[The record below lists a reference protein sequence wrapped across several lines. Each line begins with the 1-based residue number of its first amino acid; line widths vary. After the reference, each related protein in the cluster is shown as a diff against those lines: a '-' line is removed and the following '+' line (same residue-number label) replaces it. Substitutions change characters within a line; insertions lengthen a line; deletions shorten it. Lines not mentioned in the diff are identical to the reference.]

1 MTKFSLRHISFL
13 LCFFIGVMAMAADRK
28 SGQVVGKIIDAEQN
42 VPVAGALVQIIGD
55 SSLACKSDSLGHY
68 IIENVDVGY
77 NILQVEAYGYE
88 FATTESFAV
97 STAAPAVVDIRLR
110 AITGKELSEI
120 TVTASP
126 YRVGVV
132 DDAHRDARDRPHSGC
147 KPRHLEG
154 VAVDAGCA
162 CREQFQSK

>member
-77 NILQVEAYGYE
+77 NILQVEADGYE
-88 FATTESFAV
+88 FGHNRVFRRVNGS
-97 STAAPAVVDIRLR
+97 SGGCRYKAACH
-110 AITGKELSEI
+110 
-120 TVTASP
+120 
-126 YRVGVV
+126 YRQGIVGNYSYGI
-132 DDAHRDARDRPHSGC
+132 ALQGRR
-147 KPRHLEG
+147 
-154 VAVDAGCA
+154 
-162 CREQFQSK
+162 

>member
-1 MTKFSLRHISFL
+1 MTKFSLRYISFL

-28 SGQVVGKIIDAEQN
+28 SGQVVGKIVDAEQN

-77 NILQVEAYGYE
+77 NILQVEADGYE

-97 STAAPAVVDIRLR
+97 SRQLRRLS
-110 AITGKELSEI
+110 I
-120 TVTASP
+120 
-126 YRVGVV
+126 
-132 DDAHRDARDRPHSGC
+132 
-147 KPRHLEG
+147 
-154 VAVDAGCA
+154 
-162 CREQFQSK
+162 